1 MFEVRTRRRTFQLL
15 LEGIPAGELALDWT
29 TIPVDGGEPARLR
42 RIEVELLGEPDPALE
57 AFVRAMREE
66 CGLQPAGVSKYEG
79 GLLATGI
86 RPPELIDLGP
96 TDVDA
101 SKSLGEVAAAVLRVH
116 LAAFLDHEP
125 GTRLGDDSEDLHDM
139 RVASRRLRA
148 AMSLF
153 ADVLPVRTARLREE
167 VGWAAEALG
176 AVRDLDVQLEQSAE
190 WEARASEAERP
201 SLKALAAL
209 LEDQRR
215 EARSRLLEA
224 LDSRR
229 YQRLSTG
236 MIDLA
241 RSAPLRRSVRSRT
254 PVLAAAPDLIR
265 ERYRKVRKAG
275 DPLGRDSAP
284 AEYHRL
290 RIRCKRLRYALEF
303 LSKVYPEH
311 TAALIRRLVVLQ
323 DLLGLHQD
331 AQVAV
336 ARLYELVE
344 RHGSSLPPETIFAM
358 GRIAERH
365 ERQAEELR
373 QRFPKAYRKVRGSPW
388 SVLRRA
394 MKLGRQSTE
403 ATSRTAAMRAEAP
416 TPQPATD
423 APA

>member
-1 MFEVRTRRRTFQLL
+1 
-15 LEGIPAGELALDWT
+15 
-29 TIPVDGGEPARLR
+29 
-42 RIEVELLGEPDPALE
+42 
-57 AFVRAMREE
+57 
-66 CGLQPAGVSKYEG
+66 VSKYEA

-86 RPPELIDLGP
+86 RPPGRIDLGP
-96 TDVDA
+96 TDVDT
-101 SKSLGEVAAAVLRVH
+101 SKSLGEAAAAVLRVH
-116 LAAFLDHEP
+116 LAAFLDNEP
-125 GTRLGDDSEDLHDM
+125 GTRLGDDPEDLHDM

-153 ADVLPVRTARLREE
+153 ADVLPVRTERLRDEM
-167 VGWAAEALG
+167 GWIADSLG
-176 AVRDLDVQLEQSAE
+176 AVRDLDVQLEQSAM

-201 SLKALAAL
+201 SLKALGAL
-209 LEDQRR
+209 LDDQRR
-215 EARSRLLEA
+215 EARARLLEA

-229 YQRLSTG
+229 YQRLTTG

-254 PVLAAAPDLIR
+254 PILASAPDLIR
-265 ERYRKVRKAG
+265 KRYRNVRKAG
-275 DPLGRDSAP
+275 DRLGRDSAP

-311 TAALIRRLVVLQ
+311 AGAPVRRLVVLQ

-336 ARLYELVE
+336 ARLHELVE

-388 SVLRRA
+388 KALRRA
-394 MKLGRQSTE
+394 MTQGGQSTE
-403 ATSRTAAMRAEAP
+403 ATPHAAARRADAP
-416 TPQPATD
+416 TPRPAMD
-423 APA
+423 EAPA